1 MLVPMDI
8 LKDEEIIQLLIIG
21 DLQSRNKAMEELHVR
36 YFKKCLPVIRKTTWK
51 KTDSEYQSIFNEALE
66 VFCNKVIEGSFEY
79 RETQKLLSYLKKGCY
94 YKALE
99 DYHKNINENEVDG
112 KNIEGYSNYHYQG
125 EELDAENDFL
135 EDKLGRYD
143 IELDF
148 EEDEDKE
155 QTKKED
161 VRLDDLIRAFQ
172 TLSDICKFLIIL
184 KFFAKQ
190 SHQQIADTL
199 RFMFGLSDAD
209 VSKTY
214 LNRCMNRIKEKLL

>member
-1 MLVPMDI
+1 MEI

-21 DLQSRNKAMEELHVR
+21 DLQSRNKAVEELHAK
-36 YFKKCLPVIRKTTWK
+36 YLKKCLPVIRKTTWK
-51 KTDSEYQSIFNEALE
+51 KTDSEYESIFNDALE

-79 RETQKLLSYLKKGCY
+79 RETNKLLSYLKKGCY

-99 DYHKNINENEVDG
+99 DYHKNIDKHEVDG
-112 KNIEGYSNYHYQG
+112 KNIEDYSNYRFQG

-135 EDKLGRYD
+135 EDKLGRYN

-148 EEDEDKE
+148 EEDEEKE
-155 QTKKED
+155 REKKED
-161 VRLDDLIRAFQ
+161 VRLDDMINAFH
-172 TLSDICKFLIIL
+172 TLSEICKFLIIL

-190 SHQQIADTL
+190 SHQEIADNL
-199 RFMFGLSDAD
+199 RFMYGLSDSD

-214 LNRCMNRIKEKLL
+214 LNRCMKRIRRELKKA